1 MLALV
6 SMAHHDRRLYSR
18 PEHRPDPTPGD
29 DPRSH
34 RRDCL
39 VVGHVDLDT
48 QSGAVR
54 SLNLVHLEAV
64 EHREDIVV

>member
-1 MLALV
+1 M
-6 SMAHHDRRLYSR
+6 SR
-18 PEHRPDPTPGD
+18 PRPPPAFATRTSTRPEALD
-29 DPRSH
+29 DPRNH
-34 RRDCL
+34 RRYRL

-54 SLNLVHLEAV
+54 CLNLDHLEAF

>member
-1 MLALV
+1 VLALA
-6 SMAHHDRRLYSR
+6 SMGRPRPPPAFAARTHAWRRPAQPS
-18 PEHRPDPTPGD
+18 PD
-29 DPRSH
+29 H
-34 RRDCL
+34 F

-54 SLNLVHLEAV
+54 SLNLDHLEAV